1 MRKYEINENC
11 EYKDIK
17 FNVTLEYYYN
27 DIIEE
32 YYVDAKLGNENLRK
46 IRNEYRKIKNLL
58 TDEDIKNIRN
68 QYNLSQRDFAIALG
82 FGEVTI
88 TRYESKTV
96 QDKAQDNVIRKSK
109 NPKDFLIL
117 LEQNKNKYIDVNGT
131 EKYNELYSLV
141 LNLTKNI
148 EYLMNEFSI
157 EERGNKI
164 FNFNKFKAVINYI
177 KKFKKGLTQT
187 FLAKVL
193 WYIYFLNYKLKN
205 ESMTGT
211 VYMSMPYGA
220 YPKMYD
226 QILCDKDIITK
237 HSWINDHECLFI
249 EQVNTDYSLSSEEK
263 ELIEYIIN
271 FFKNYNAKEIVD
283 YMHNEKAYKCTKM
296 FDVISYEYANNLSIY
311 KEYIDNTNNSL

>member
-131 EKYNELYSLV
+131 EKYNELSIFTP
-141 LNLTKNI
+141 LNL
-148 EYLMNEFSI
+148 
-157 EERGNKI
+157 
-164 FNFNKFKAVINYI
+164 
-177 KKFKKGLTQT
+177 
-187 FLAKVL
+187 
-193 WYIYFLNYKLKN
+193 
-205 ESMTGT
+205 
-211 VYMSMPYGA
+211 
-220 YPKMYD
+220 
-226 QILCDKDIITK
+226 K
-237 HSWINDHECLFI
+237 HS
-249 EQVNTDYSLSSEEK
+249 SLWFH
-263 ELIEYIIN
+263 LNRI
-271 FFKNYNAKEIVD
+271 
-283 YMHNEKAYKCTKM
+283 
-296 FDVISYEYANNLSIY
+296 
-311 KEYIDNTNNSL
+311 